1 MRRRGP
7 IVERLARS
15 AGFSLAGGTA
25 LTAFMHWSQS
35 HWWVGPVVGGTLAV
49 VLFALWGW

>member
-15 AGFSLAGGTA
+15 AGFSLAGGAA
-25 LTAFMHWSQS
+25 LAYFMHWSQS
-35 HWWVGPVVGGTLAV
+35 HWWVGPAVGGVLALALTV
-49 VLFALWGW
+49 LWGW